1 MQQTWHSLQAL
12 SVSLHLHRESPG
24 SSGWGQVGAERFK
37 SLDCLLSEASGN
49 SHTRETSRH
58 AEKTDNLCSEDHS
71 SGCFSEVLCTKR
83 KGQDR
88 RYFKSSIGK
97 KNSCSSGYK
106 AAPSGRHRQTLE
118 CCPASCLPHSTA
130 QQRAGGGTRL
140 PVMCSSPPCAGLLFA
155 RAMGPLPEST
165 ATHRGTAAQFLE
177 KE

>member
-1 MQQTWHSLQAL
+1 MQQTWHSLLAL

-71 SGCFSEVLCTKR
+71 SGCFSEVLCTKS

-97 KNSCSSGYK
+97 KIHVPQGIKQHLQAGTDRLQSGAQLPASPTAWPSSG
-106 AAPSGRHRQTLE
+106 LE
-118 CCPASCLPHSTA
+118 
-130 QQRAGGGTRL
+130 
-140 PVMCSSPPCAGLLFA
+140 V
-155 RAMGPLPEST
+155 GPDC
-165 ATHRGTAAQFLE
+165 Q
-177 KE
+177 